1 MTCKNN
7 ECKFDHK
14 MLDPIFEKHE
24 QKKKAGATL
33 VRYDNECITKL
44 EYIALEKIECE
55 KHDRRNRD

>member
-24 QKKKAGATL
+24 QKKVAGAIL
-33 VRYDNECITKL
+33 VRYDNKTINKL
-44 EYIALEKIECE
+44 EDIALEKIECE
-55 KHDRRNRD
+55 KIDKRKRD